1 MVIAACR
8 PIPAQRIEWRAVSK
22 IYDIDSLLDEV
33 VTLPSLPG
41 AVAEV
46 MRLVND
52 PECDIPKLAKAIASD
67 PPLSLK
73 TLRIVNSVMYGLQ
86 HKVASIDHAV
96 VLLGM
101 KVIKNLAFS
110 ATVCEM
116 IDSSMKTVFEHSL
129 TCAVAMRSLVE
140 GGVQDALLESAEEAF
155 TCGLLHDI
163 GKVLL
168 EEFLPEECH
177 QIEILVQEQHLPLHL
192 AEVAVVGVDHA
203 RLGAQLAIKWKLPP
217 HIISAIGAHHDLAQC
232 QEAQHA
238 HLASMIQ
245 IANYIAHRSGF
256 AHSAAPIELAAS
268 VWATAEISGEKMMGV
283 MERFFVN
290 LPTVSQLMQLTD

>member
-1 MVIAACR
+1 M
-8 PIPAQRIEWRAVSK
+8 SK

-46 MRLVND
+46 MRLVNE

-96 VLLGM
+96 VLLGI

-116 IDSSMKTVFEHSL
+116 IDSSMKTVFQHSL

-140 GGVQDALLESAEEAF
+140 AGVRDATLESAEEAF

-168 EEFLPEECH
+168 EEFLPDECH
-177 QIEILVQEQHLPLHL
+177 QIEALAREQHIPLHL
-192 AEVAVVGVDHA
+192 AEVAVIGVDHA
-203 RLGAQLAIKWKLPP
+203 RLGAKLAIKWKLPP

-232 QEAQHA
+232 QDPKHI
-238 HLASMIQ
+238 HLASMVQ
-245 IANYIAHRSGF
+245 IANYITHRSGI
-256 AHSAAPIELAAS
+256 AHSAAPIELADS
-268 VWATAEISGEKMMGV
+268 VWTTAGVTGADMVRV
-283 MERFFVN
+283 MERCFAN
-290 LPTVSQLMQLTD
+290 LPVVSQLMQLTD

>member
-1 MVIAACR
+1 M
-8 PIPAQRIEWRAVSK
+8 SK

-46 MRLVND
+46 MRLVSN

-73 TLRIVNSVMYGLQ
+73 TLRIVNSVMYGLRY
-86 HKVASIDHAV
+86 KVSSIDQAV
-96 VLLGM
+96 TLLGM

-116 IDSSMKTVFEHSL
+116 MDSSMKTVFHHSL

-140 GGVQDALLESAEEAF
+140 AGVRDAALESAEEAF

-168 EEFLPEECH
+168 EEYLPNECH
-177 QIEILVQEQHLPLHL
+177 EIETMVREQHIPLHL
-192 AEVAVVGVDHA
+192 AEIAVIGVDHA
-203 RLGAQLAIKWKLPP
+203 RLGAKLAIKWKLPP

-232 QEAQHA
+232 QEPQHA
-238 HLASMIQ
+238 HLASMVQ
-245 IANYIAHRSGF
+245 IANYITHRSGI
-256 AHSAAPIELAAS
+256 AHSAAPIELSESA
-268 VWATAEISGEKMMGV
+268 WITSGLTGENMVGV
-283 MERFFVN
+283 MDHFFAN
-290 LPTVSQLMQLTD
+290 LPLVSQLMQLTD